1 MPIENQ
7 VYANTYYTGNHHL
20 KTIYGS
26 KLLMKHNCEK
36 KICMK
41 NERFKGKMI
50 ARDKL
55 LWNKNIQTYTHNKS
69 RISNKN
75 ARPPKCGRIWLERHS

>member
-26 KLLMKHNCEK
+26 KLLMKHNCERK
-36 KICMK
+36 YAWKMK
-41 NERFKGKMI
+41 DLRGK
-50 ARDKL
+50 
-55 LWNKNIQTYTHNKS
+55 W
-69 RISNKN
+69 
-75 ARPPKCGRIWLERHS
+75 

>member
-55 LWNKNIQTYTHNKS
+55 L
-69 RISNKN
+69 
-75 ARPPKCGRIWLERHS
+75 